1 MVLAHVLRD
10 LEQRMTEALK
20 NMMNVCLLQRKEIS
34 LQTSKRRR
42 SQNLFYVVYICKSPN
57 KRVEVENTLHLLFYI
72 WKRRRQRRMSWREG
86 LPIYDGI
93 DLPVSLFRRNNLKSY
108 PNIFSPNRE
117 INFCLR
123 SFGKLQNVKALFPMQ
138 VTLLG
143 MTMLLKEKQN

>member
-57 KRVEVENTLHLLFYI
+57 KRVEVENTLHLLFIYG
-72 WKRRRQRRMSWREG
+72 KGEG
-86 LPIYDGI
+86 KKGCLGGKDFLFMI
-93 DLPVSLFRRNNLKSY
+93 VSICQHLFLAV
-108 PNIFSPNRE
+108 I
-117 INFCLR
+117 I
-123 SFGKLQNVKALFPMQ
+123 
-138 VTLLG
+138 
-143 MTMLLKEKQN
+143 KE

>member
-57 KRVEVENTLHLLFYI
+57 KRVEVENTLHLLFYT
-72 WKRRRQRRMSWREG
+72 
-86 LPIYDGI
+86 
-93 DLPVSLFRRNNLKSY
+93 LK
-108 PNIFSPNRE
+108 
-117 INFCLR
+117 
-123 SFGKLQNVKALFPMQ
+123 
-138 VTLLG
+138 
-143 MTMLLKEKQN
+143 KEKAKKDVLKGDGRAFLFMMVSIYRYLFFVVIIKE

>member
-72 WKRRRQRRMSWREG
+72 
-86 LPIYDGI
+86 
-93 DLPVSLFRRNNLKSY
+93 LK
-108 PNIFSPNRE
+108 
-117 INFCLR
+117 
-123 SFGKLQNVKALFPMQ
+123 
-138 VTLLG
+138 
-143 MTMLLKEKQN
+143 KEKAKKDVLKGDGRAFLFMMVSIYRYLFFVVIIKK

>member
-57 KRVEVENTLHLLFYI
+57 KRVEVENILFIYGKGEGKGGCLEGG
-72 WKRRRQRRMSWREG
+72 WKGIS
-86 LPIYDGI
+86 IYDSI
-93 DLPVSLFRRNNLKSY
+93 DFASIS
-108 PNIFSPNRE
+108 FSP
-117 INFCLR
+117 
-123 SFGKLQNVKALFPMQ
+123 
-138 VTLLG
+138 
-143 MTMLLKEKQN
+143 

>member
-34 LQTSKRRR
+34 LQTSKRSR

-72 WKRRRQRRMSWREG
+72 
-86 LPIYDGI
+86 
-93 DLPVSLFRRNNLKSY
+93 LK
-108 PNIFSPNRE
+108 
-117 INFCLR
+117 
-123 SFGKLQNVKALFPMQ
+123 
-138 VTLLG
+138 
-143 MTMLLKEKQN
+143 KEKAKKDVLKGDGRAFLFMMVSIYRYLFFVVIIKE

>member
-72 WKRRRQRRMSWREG
+72 LKKEKAKEG
-86 LPIYDGI
+86 VLEGWVPIYDGI
-93 DLPVSLFRRNNLKSY
+93 DLPVSLSRRNNQG
-108 PNIFSPNRE
+108 I
-117 INFCLR
+117 I
-123 SFGKLQNVKALFPMQ
+123 
-138 VTLLG
+138 
-143 MTMLLKEKQN
+143 

>member
-72 WKRRRQRRMSWREG
+72 
-86 LPIYDGI
+86 
-93 DLPVSLFRRNNLKSY
+93 
-108 PNIFSPNRE
+108 
-117 INFCLR
+117 LR
-123 SFGKLQNVKALFPMQ
+123 
-138 VTLLG
+138 
-143 MTMLLKEKQN
+143 KEKAKKDVLKGDGRAFLFMMVSIYRYLFFVVIIKE

>member
-72 WKRRRQRRMSWREG
+72 
-86 LPIYDGI
+86 
-93 DLPVSLFRRNNLKSY
+93 LK
-108 PNIFSPNRE
+108 
-117 INFCLR
+117 
-123 SFGKLQNVKALFPMQ
+123 
-138 VTLLG
+138 
-143 MTMLLKEKQN
+143 KEKAKKDVLKGDGRAFLFMMVSIYRYLFFVVIIKE

>member
-20 NMMNVCLLQRKEIS
+20 NMMNVCLFQRKQVP
-34 LQTSKRRR
+34 LQISKRRR
-42 SQNLFYVVYICKSPN
+42 SQNLFYVYICKSP
-57 KRVEVENTLHLLFYI
+57 KQEGRGGEHSFYI

-138 VTLLG
+138 VTLSG